1 MPCIELSIIVTI
13 KSIHMKTLQFILSIF
28 LNYQVFSQ
36 VPVTMGIKIDSV
48 IQHYHSGSTTPG
60 VSVSVYYENDDVFDD
75 FCRGISHDTVTIKPN
90 MNFSIGSNS
99 KMFTSIVL
107 LKLEENGLCSLNDSI
122 GTYLINLPP
131 TISGQITIK
140 QLLQHKSGLDDYIDA
155 SGLAA
160 MNSDFSQDWD
170 PQDIIDQF
178 VGAPSSAPGGQ
189 FQYCNTNYLLAGMV
203 IEAITGT
210 TFLQAMNNH
219 VFDPNSMNNLFLMG
233 KEPIIGD
240 LAHAWDNGEVTGIT
254 GDITGLPM
262 NATGSFSWS
271 AGGLWSTPRALAEAF
286 KKIHVDQSV
295 LNASSYSSLISGVNT
310 GYGAPMNSYG
320 LGLFNTSTT
329 WVSAI
334 LHTGSW
340 YHLSAML
347 LDKTNNNV
355 VVVAINNTEGYSNS
369 VDVLTLAINVA
380 EEMRIHQIAS
390 SEELSSDELNW
401 IKSISNKKITLNQE
415 ASYCE
420 VYSLS
425 GQKVAENKYCNSIDL
440 SFVESGIYILNV
452 EGQSFQVYLK

>member
-1 MPCIELSIIVTI
+1 M
-13 KSIHMKTLQFILSIF
+13 KSLHLILF
-28 LNYQVFSQ
+28 LVLNFQVLAQ
-36 VPVTMGIKIDSV
+36 VPEAMGHKIDSV
-48 IQHYHSGSTTPG
+48 IQHYHSGSITPG
-60 VSVSVYYENDDVFDD
+60 VSVSVYYESEDVYDD
-75 FCRGISHDTVTIKPN
+75 FCRGISHDTVTIKPD

-99 KMFTSIVL
+99 KMFTSITL
-107 LKLEENGLCSLNDSI
+107 LKLEENGLCSMNDSI
-122 GTYLINLPP
+122 GTFLTNLPS

-140 QLLQHKSGLDDYIDA
+140 QLLQHLSGLDEYIDA

-160 MNSDFSQDWD
+160 MNSDFNQDWD
-170 PQDIIDQF
+170 PQDIIEQF
-178 VGAPSSAPGGQ
+178 VGTPSFAPGSQ

-210 TFLQAMNNH
+210 TFLQALDDY
-219 VFDPNSMNNLFLMG
+219 VFDPNSMDNLYLMG

-240 LAHAWDNGEVTGIT
+240 LAHAWDNGVVTGIT
-254 GDITGLPM
+254 GDITNLPM

-295 LNASSYSSLISGVNT
+295 LNSSSYTSLISGVPT
-310 GYGAPMNSYG
+310 GYSAPLNSYG
-320 LGLFNTSTT
+320 LGLFNTSTN
-329 WVSAI
+329 WISAI

-340 YHLSAML
+340 YQLSAML

-355 VVVAINNTEGYSNS
+355 VVVAINNTEGNSNS

-390 SEELSSDELNW
+390 SEELSKEEVKW

-415 ASYCE
+415 ASFCE
-420 VYSLS
+420 VYSLA
-425 GQKVAENKYCNSIDL
+425 GQKVAENKNCNSIDL

-452 EGQSFQVYLK
+452 EGQSFQVYVK